1 MTSRASL
8 RRRRDFPPDSLKY
21 RSLLG
26 RDTAA
31 ITELDVE
38 GDPRKSTVTPELVP
52 DPPPATAS
60 EELDEVE
67 DDEDAAAAAAT
78 PEVIKSG
85 GGAAVLDKL
94 VPGKLVAIGTACA
107 LDAKSAAALLASP
120 SMV

>member
-1 MTSRASL
+1 MAI
-8 RRRRDFPPDSLKY
+8 P
-21 RSLLG
+21 LG

-67 DDEDAAAAAAT
+67 VDEDAAAAAT

-107 LDAKSAAALLASP
+107 LDAKWLFC
-120 SMV
+120 